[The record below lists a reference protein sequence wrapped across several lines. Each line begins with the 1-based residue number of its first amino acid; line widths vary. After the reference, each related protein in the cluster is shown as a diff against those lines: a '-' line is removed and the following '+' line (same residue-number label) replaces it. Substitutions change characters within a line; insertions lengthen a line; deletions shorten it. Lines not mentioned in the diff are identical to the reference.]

1 MMTNRKSTNNNNKV
15 DVKNESITLPTKQVK
30 EFSIPKLSTP
40 LTLDEQ
46 FSEWLTDISACFLF
60 LERYI
65 DQDEA
70 LKNLLQLYHK
80 SLKPISLDTLC
91 DKAGMDKG
99 NFRRLIIATIDYL
112 CSDDAD
118 MAIRLSKGS
127 LVRKSLA
134 IAMDESLVESYAERK
149 AWLEFLGYRVVNKNT
164 SVVNVQVGNTTN
176 NVVQQNNVVNGLP
189 SFASTIN
196 EGEKVVNETLK
207 EMIQGTTKQLS
218 AKPLTIDVEEEDV
231 INVEVEKET
240 VN

>member
-1 MMTNRKSTNNNNKV
+1 MINRKSNNSNNKV
-15 DVKNESITLPTKQVK
+15 DDKLESITLPTKQIK
-30 EFSIPKLSTP
+30 EFSIPKLTTP
-40 LTLDEQ
+40 ITLDEQ
-46 FSEWLTDISACFLF
+46 FSEWLTDINACFLF
-60 LERYI
+60 LDRFA
-65 DQDEA
+65 DQDDT
-70 LKNLLQLYHK
+70 LQKLLQLYHK
-80 SLKPISLDTLC
+80 SPKPISLDVLC

-134 IAMDESLVESYAERK
+134 IAMDESLLESYAERK

-176 NVVQQNNVVNGLP
+176 VVQQNNVVNGLP
-189 SFASTIN
+189 SFASTIS

-207 EMIQGTTKQLS
+207 EMIQGTTKQLN
-218 AKPLTIDVEEEDV
+218 AKPVAIDGEEDV
-231 INVEVEKET
+231 IDVEIEKET